1 MNNIEMNQRAVQMI
15 AEWNPFNI
23 PDFDYA
29 TEAADIAAAMQRTND
44 DTALAQTIRTIFE
57 DSFEEWLPVEDCVA
71 MAKKL
76 NALKLEAQCDLP

>member
-1 MNNIEMNQRAVQMI
+1 MNNIEMNQRAVRMI
-15 AEWNPFNI
+15 ADWNPFDI

-44 DTALAQTIRTIFE
+44 DDALAKTIRLIFE
-57 DSFEEWLPVEDCVA
+57 ASFEEWLPLEDCLE

-76 NALKLEAQCDLP
+76 QALKLEAQCDLP